1 MVLYNV
7 KTQIHTNKNMLTIVK
22 PNTIMHKVTP
32 VSNGERL
39 ILKFVVEFLDKDNNN
54 LKKSSFYNEFKKC
67 PF

>member
-1 MVLYNV
+1 
-7 KTQIHTNKNMLTIVK
+7 
-22 PNTIMHKVTP
+22 MHKVTP
-32 VSNGERL
+32 VNNGERL